1 MTNRK
6 FVIYGEPVSKGRPRF
21 SNRGGFVRAY
31 TPQKTVA
38 YENLVKLSYQQQI
51 GNAGFLQGGI
61 KAEIKA
67 FFSIPKSTSK
77 KLKTSMATER
87 INVLKKPD
95 CDNIAKII
103 LDSLNKIAYDDD
115 KQIADLKVEK
125 YYSEI
130 PRVEVELK
138 EVE

>member
-1 MTNRK
+1 MTSRK
-6 FVIYGEPVSKGRPRF
+6 FIIYGEPVSKGRPRF
-21 SNRGGFVRAY
+21 TSHGGYIRTY
-31 TPQKTVA
+31 TPHKTAV

-51 GNAGFLQGGI
+51 GNAELLKGGI

-77 KLKTSMATER
+77 KMKENMVTEK
-87 INVLKKPD
+87 INALKKPD

-103 LDSLNKIAYDDD
+103 LDSLNKIAYEDD
-115 KQIADLKVEK
+115 KQIAELKVEK

-130 PRVEVELK
+130 PRVEVELR
-138 EVE
+138 EV

>member
-1 MTNRK
+1 MEIRK
-6 FVIYGEPVSKGRPRF
+6 FVIYGDPVAKGRPRF
-21 SNRGGFVRAY
+21 SNHGGYMRTY

-51 GNAGFLQGGI
+51 GNVDLIHGGI
-61 KAEIKA
+61 KAEITA
-67 FFSIPKSTSK
+67 YFPIPKSISK
-77 KLKTSMATER
+77 KQREIMLKE
-87 INVLKKPD
+87 NVYVLKKCD

-115 KQIADLKVEK
+115 KQVAELEVKK
-125 YYSEI
+125 FYSSN

-138 EVE
+138 GVD

>member
-1 MTNRK
+1 MEIRK
-6 FVIYGEPVSKGRPRF
+6 FVIYGDPVAKGRPRF
-21 SNRGGFVRAY
+21 SNHGGYIRTY

-51 GNAGFLQGGI
+51 GNVDLIHGGI

-67 FFSIPKSTSK
+67 YFPIPKSISK
-77 KLKTSMATER
+77 KQREIMLKE
-87 INVLKKPD
+87 NVYVLKKCD

-115 KQIADLKVEK
+115 KQVAELEVKK
-125 YYSEI
+125 FYSSN

-138 EVE
+138 GVE